1 MYDYRIYDSDEKMKD
16 FIKTSEYK
24 FERSIRETALRM
36 MDKGEI
42 DIIALCGPSCSG
54 KDTTSKRLKEFF
66 LETGKNVAVL
76 TVDNYFKNRDAVAER
91 EGILEGDIKP
101 DYESANSLRLDEL
114 ADTIDCIKNKKLA
127 EVPIYDFVKGSS
139 LKRSL
144 MDFRRTDIVIIE
156 GIQVVYPE
164 VSSLLSGCKTL
175 SMFINVPEKVVVN
188 GEEYSHEEIRL
199 IRRMVRDR
207 RERSANAK
215 LTTILWEG
223 VLENEHK
230 NIFPNVPSDSY
241 CIDTFLPYE
250 LSVLKNSYCKL
261 CEELDADWTYAGK
274 ALEIVKKLDG
284 VEAVSER
291 AVPATSLL
299 REFVGGKRT

>member
-24 FERSIRETALRM
+24 FERSIRETALKM
-36 MDKGEI
+36 MDRGDF
-42 DIIALCGPSCSG
+42 DIITLCGPSCSG

-66 LETGKNVAVL
+66 LETGKTVSVV
-76 TVDNYFKNRDAVAER
+76 TVDNYFKNRDAIAER
-91 EGILEGDIKP
+91 ELILEGEIKP
-101 DYESANSLRLDEL
+101 DYESAKTLRLDEL
-114 ADTIDCIKNKKLA
+114 EDTIDCIKNKRIA

-144 MDFRRTDIVIIE
+144 MDFRKTDIVIIE

-164 VSSLLSGCKTL
+164 VSELLHGCKTL
-175 SMFINVPEKVVVN
+175 SMFINVPERVTVN
-188 GEEYSHEEIRL
+188 GEEYTHEEIRL

-223 VLENEHK
+223 VLENEHS
-230 NIFPNVPSDSY
+230 NIFPNVPSDSFR
-241 CIDTFLPYE
+241 IDTFLPYE
-250 LSVLKNSYCKL
+250 LSVLKNSYSKL
-261 CEELDADWTYAGK
+261 CDELSADWPESAR
-274 ALEIVKKLDG
+274 ALDILRKLES

-291 AVPATSLL
+291 AVPSSSLL
-299 REFVGGKRT
+299 REFIGGKRT